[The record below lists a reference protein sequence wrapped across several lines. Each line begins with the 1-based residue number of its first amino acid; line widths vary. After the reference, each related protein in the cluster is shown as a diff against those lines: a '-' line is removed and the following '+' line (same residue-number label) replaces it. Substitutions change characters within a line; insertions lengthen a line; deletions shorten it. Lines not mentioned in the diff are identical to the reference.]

1 MNVSSET
8 DRNNGAPSEA
18 TSTNQLQRLLDRPAT
33 ASSEEIGGVV
43 VGELLAITDNG
54 RTPLVIYPRQ
64 PGVAA
69 LAARSVVDL
78 HAAHVGRQVVLVF
91 EDADRTKPIIV
102 GSIRS
107 DRDASLETR
116 PGQVEVE
123 SDGERLIVSAKEQL
137 VLRCGEASITLTK
150 EGEVLLR
157 GTYLSTHASGVNRI
171 KGGSVQIN

>member
-1 MNVSSET
+1 MNVPSET
-8 DRNNGAPSEA
+8 ERNNGVPSEA
-18 TSTNQLQRLLDRPAT
+18 TSTDQLRRLLDRPAT
-33 ASSEEIGGVV
+33 ANTDEIGGVV

-54 RTPLVIYPRQ
+54 RTPLVTYPRQ
-64 PGVAA
+64 PGVTA
-69 LAARSVVDL
+69 LVARSVVDL

-107 DRDASLETR
+107 DQDASLETR